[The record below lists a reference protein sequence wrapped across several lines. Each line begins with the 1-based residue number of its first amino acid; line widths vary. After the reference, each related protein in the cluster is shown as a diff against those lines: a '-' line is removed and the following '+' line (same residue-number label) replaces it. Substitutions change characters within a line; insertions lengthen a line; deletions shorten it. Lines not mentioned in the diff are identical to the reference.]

1 MSTIQNI
8 KNFIRHGKQA
18 RLVTPH
24 SEPTTDVSP
33 VHAEQQPQPPR
44 QFSPALEAFDTGDT
58 RTNGGNGPTAQQKTD
73 DEVRRERSVEIE
85 RLVKEENTSR
95 SKMPKYPGLDRW
107 ILVEKMG
114 DGAFSN
120 VYRARDTTAEHGEVA
135 IKVVRKFEMNSNQS
149 NHLHPTVKKV
159 PRGAEVRNMT
169 PIPRHTSI
177 GSGDSRA
184 TAVPRANILKEV
196 QIMRNLDHPNIVK
209 LIDFSESRQYYY
221 IILELCPG
229 GELFH
234 QIVRLTYFS
243 EDLSRHVIVQV
254 AKAIEYLHETSGVV
268 HRDIKPE
275 NLLFYPTAFVPSKHP
290 KPRQPGDE
298 DKEDEGEF
306 IPGIGAG
313 GIGTIK
319 IADFGLSKVIWDSQ
333 TMTPCGTV
341 GYTAPEIVKDERY
354 SKSVDMW
361 AMGCVLYTL
370 LCGFPPFYDESIQ
383 VLTEKVARGQY
394 TFLSPWWDDISKSAQ
409 DLISHLLT
417 VDPEKRYSIKEF
429 LAHPW
434 IRQTDEETTPAA
446 DAPPL
451 ATPLGPARQDG
462 PLHLN
467 PVGADQAPYQP
478 ASSRFQDAPSAASD
492 RRMDFR
498 SPGAFNLR
506 EVFDVG
512 YAVHRQEEEGKR
524 RRNRQQNAR
533 SGHPLAGFQSAL
545 GSLNEDYDDESE
557 YRPHGE
563 ATTDQP
569 PLKVAKSNTQAGD
582 VAGMEAKLRSTN
594 LGAQS
599 SAAQARQA
607 HRQPKQQGYGQHDAA
622 VAAAAKNAIGRKAH
636 QPFELSLEGATLL
649 EKRGRRNQGQP
660 VA

>member
-24 SEPTTDVSP
+24 SEPTTDVST
-33 VHAEQQPQPPR
+33 VHAEQQPQPQG
-44 QFSPALEAFDTGDT
+44 QFSPALTAFETGDL
-58 RTNGGNGPTAQQKTD
+58 RGNGPAASQKTT
-73 DEVRRERSVEIE
+73 ESQVRRDRSVEIE
-85 RLVKEENTSR
+85 RLVAEENVNRT
-95 SKMPKYPGLDRW
+95 KMPKYPGLDRW

-120 VYRARDTTAEHGEVA
+120 VYRAKDSTTEYGEVA
-135 IKVVRKFEMNSNQS
+135 IKVVRKFEMNSNQ
-149 NHLHPTVKKV
+149 
-159 PRGAEVRNMT
+159 
-169 PIPRHTSI
+169 
-177 GSGDSRA
+177 
-184 TAVPRANILKEV
+184 RANILKEV
-196 QIMRNLDHPNIVK
+196 QIMRNLDHPNITK

-221 IILELCPG
+221 IVLELCPG

-243 EDLSRHVIVQV
+243 EDLSRHVILQV

-275 NLLFYPTAFVPSKHP
+275 NILFYQIPFVPSKHP
-290 KPRQPGDE
+290 KPQQPGDE
-298 DKEDEGEF
+298 EKEDEGEF
-306 IPGIGAG
+306 TVGVGSG
-313 GIGTIK
+313 GIGKIK

-417 VDPEKRYSIKEF
+417 VDPEKRYTIKEF

-434 IRQTDEETTPAA
+434 IRQTDEETTAA
-446 DAPPL
+446 PDAPPL
-451 ATPLGPARQDG
+451 ATPFGQVRQNKLEQLD
-462 PLHLN
+462 

-478 ASSRFQDAPSAASD
+478 ASARFMDAPSAASE

-524 RRNRQQNAR
+524 RRNFRQGVR
-533 SGHPLAGFQSAL
+533 SGNPAAGFQSAL
-545 GSLNEDYDDESE
+545 GSLNEDYDDEFD
-557 YRPHGE
+557 YRPHVE
-563 ATTDQP
+563 NAEQP
-569 PLKVAKSNTQAGD
+569 PAKVVKATGQQGD
-582 VAGMEAKLRSTN
+582 MAGMEAKLRSTN

-607 HRQPKQQGYGQHDAA
+607 HRQPRQQGYGQHDAT
-622 VAAAAKNAIGRKAH
+622 VAAAAKSSIARKSH
-636 QPFELSLEGATLL
+636 QPFELSLDGATLL
-649 EKRGRRNQGQP
+649 EKRGRRNNGQP